1 MTLALPP
8 AGADPRRVAETVNR
22 ILAGKINSAGI
33 VTLTAGAGTTTVQN
47 AFVSKSSV
55 ILFAARTANAAAIAE
70 PYVTEANVTDG
81 TSFVITHANNAN
93 ADKEFSYVI
102 LG

>member
-8 AGADPRRVAETVNR
+8 AGGTPRQVSEAVNQALR
-22 ILAGKINSAGI
+22 GKLNSVDR
-33 VTLTAGAGTTTVQN
+33 VTLTASAASTTVAN

-55 ILFAARTANAAAIAE
+55 IVLVPETANAAAIAA
-70 PYVTEANVTDG
+70 PYVLRANITDG

-93 ADKEFSYVI
+93 ADKIFGVCI
-102 LG
+102 IG